1 MVELRLGRCQLREED
16 SANKHATDS
25 KSLTDTEAAKAD
37 AEANL
42 IKWTDETKSKTT
54 ENTRVARRRLA
65 TILFRFY
72 TLTPSPPEAVPLVR
86 ASLCAFF

>member
-42 IKWTDETKSKTT
+42 IKLTGVTKS
-54 ENTRVARRRLA
+54 R
-65 TILFRFY
+65 
-72 TLTPSPPEAVPLVR
+72 
-86 ASLCAFF
+86 